1 MGPLRDS
8 PSAVLCCSSCERS
21 FPVISNIPIL
31 TSRPREMLMVH
42 LQQFKLAQAALEK
55 RRNLASLSGT
65 AGARFHEAGG
75 RPARMLHGV
84 TGNLGLIESFM
95 KPIEDYLSRNGNPPG
110 LIDWAMAQTI
120 GAIPQIMIPFFFQD
134 WVRTKDFEEA
144 ESLIIGALMEHR
156 PDDNSVVILG
166 TGACGLAHA
175 VATHFPVV
183 YGLDLSVPTLLMAQ
197 AVLNGHTLELHIPT
211 ANWRCVQVRQTRPP
225 KNEIR
230 LVAADVGTLPFG
242 EGTLSAIVTQYLMD
256 VAGNPLGVAAEIQRT
271 LKPRGIWVN
280 FSNPFKLPGD
290 PVELTPPEPSELA
303 DLFEPLGLE
312 MINAKRQR
320 FTLWNLDGISDLGH
334 RNMHEVHF
342 FVARKP
348 VNPKP
353 ITFQSFQIWDQRDG
367 DSWWQ
372 LVPRIIPGREIR
384 VIQQRTFG
392 PGGTEESVEIGLRAE
407 SFAVSPEHTAFAEAL
422 FGHIDGKH
430 TLREMFSNLLSHG
443 IEMSQSQ
450 FRELIYCLL
459 NQYCVISLDR

>member
-1 MGPLRDS
+1 
-8 PSAVLCCSSCERS
+8 
-21 FPVISNIPIL
+21 
-31 TSRPREMLMVH
+31 MVH
-42 LQQFKLAQAALEK
+42 LQQFRLAQAALEK
-55 RRNLASLSGT
+55 RRNLASQSGT

-75 RPARMLHGV
+75 RPARMLRGM
-84 TGNLGLIESFM
+84 TQNLALIERFM
-95 KPIEDYLSRNGNPPG
+95 KPIEEYLSRNENPPN
-110 LIDWAMAQTI
+110 LIDWALAQTI
-120 GAIPQIMIPFFFQD
+120 GAIPQIMIPFFYQD
-134 WVRTKDFEEA
+134 WARTKDFAEA
-144 ESLIIGALMEHR
+144 ESLITGALMEHR
-156 PDDNSVVILG
+156 PDDDSVAILG

-197 AVLNGHTLELHIPT
+197 AVLNGQTLELHIP
-211 ANWRCVQVRQTRPP
+211 AADWSCVQVKQTRLPE
-225 KNEIR
+225 NEIQ

-242 EGTLSAIVTQYLMD
+242 ESTLSAIVTQYLMD

-271 LKPRGIWVN
+271 LKPGGIWVN

-290 PVELTPPEPSELA
+290 PSELLPPQPSELA
-303 DLFEPLGLE
+303 GLFEPLGLE
-312 MINAKRQR
+312 MIHAKRQR
-320 FTLWNLDGISDLGH
+320 FNLWNLDAISDLGH

-353 ITFQSFQIWDQRDG
+353 VTFQRFQIWDQQDG

-392 PGGTEESVEIGLRAE
+392 PGGTQESVEIGLRTE
-407 SFAVSPEHTAFAEAL
+407 SFAVSPEHTAFADAL

-430 TLREMFSNLLSHG
+430 TLREIFSNLGSHG

-459 NQYCVISLDR
+459 NQYCVISLER